1 MSSHEGRAR
10 VRAALRRHWPMLA
23 LSVLVVAAAV
33 GLHRTGHAWGD
44 DFTLY
49 LRQGQSLLDGNIGQ
63 VVADNH
69 FNVDNSARPGFS
81 PYVYPWGF
89 PMLMAPFLRMF
100 GLDFAKLKLVE
111 VACFVVFLWGFHAV
125 VRRRMHRWL
134 AFATVA
140 SVGTTLAYLVHTDK
154 LVSEFPY
161 MAGVG
166 LTLWWL
172 DRLRHEQP
180 LDAASRGQLVTLGL
194 MAMCVFNVRREGLAL
209 IAAIAVAQLLDLR
222 GRWRAADRRQV
233 ATPFVTFL
241 GSAVLAQLLLPSAIA
256 PEYADA
262 GLHQTWSKLQ
272 GPFRTAF
279 ADQLGFSWLAG
290 VRLLLVSL
298 VVVAGVAIRLWR
310 RPATDAPLVVFAV
323 GSMLLVGMIPAIAD
337 RYLLGVTPF
346 AVYFAAQAVAA
357 IPLPRQLASRQAGA
371 WLATATLLWSI
382 AGVVTRHLD
391 AARSFE
397 VTFWRSLFNTLTLL
411 VVLLPLRG
419 TALFRDILAVYGA
432 GDVHHRVGEERARHH
447 DSREARSILF
457 HAVSLRRERS
467 LRPRTNGG
475 HHVHPHLSPQPARHP
490 LPHRLR
496 HVQQA
501 VEP

>member
-1 MSSHEGRAR
+1 
-10 VRAALRRHWPMLA
+10 MLA

-241 GSAVLAQLLLPSAIA
+241 GSAV
-256 PEYADA
+256 
-262 GLHQTWSKLQ
+262 
-272 GPFRTAF
+272 TAAF
-279 ADQLGFSWLAG
+279 WITE
-290 VRLLLVSL
+290 
-298 VVVAGVAIRLWR
+298 VA
-310 RPATDAPLVVFAV
+310 
-323 GSMLLVGMIPAIAD
+323 
-337 RYLLGVTPF
+337 
-346 AVYFAAQAVAA
+346 
-357 IPLPRQLASRQAGA
+357 
-371 WLATATLLWSI
+371 
-382 AGVVTRHLD
+382 
-391 AARSFE
+391 FE
-397 VTFWRSLFNTLTLL
+397 VDWS
-411 VVLLPLRG
+411 
-419 TALFRDILAVYGA
+419 
-432 GDVHHRVGEERARHH
+432 
-447 DSREARSILF
+447 
-457 HAVSLRRERS
+457 
-467 LRPRTNGG
+467 
-475 HHVHPHLSPQPARHP
+475 
-490 LPHRLR
+490 
-496 HVQQA
+496 
-501 VEP
+501 